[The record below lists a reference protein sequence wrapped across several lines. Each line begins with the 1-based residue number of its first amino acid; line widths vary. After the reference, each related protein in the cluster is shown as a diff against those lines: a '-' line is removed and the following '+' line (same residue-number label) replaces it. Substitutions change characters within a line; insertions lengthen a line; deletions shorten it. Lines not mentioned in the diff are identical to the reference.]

1 MGESPCGNF
10 PSILHHQKITSQ
22 SESDTSLEVVLD
34 NVACKQNL
42 DHLHYSWV
50 AFMMSTMEKLTAIC
64 IGKRA
69 IFIPVTAL
77 CIAMLIVA
85 FVLSVFSTV
94 KIVKSSTTKENKWN
108 SAKDEIK
115 RKVNES
121 LRVFVSTQIGIGIDK
136 IKQIKTKNTN
146 LSNPGFELRQ
156 SFKDMQDH
164 MNSLIFSLGN
174 LSTVVLKMNSSS
186 DSKLS
191 LLRRNLN
198 DTRNTL
204 ISMRNELTQL
214 NDSVHTEMVH
224 FVVTSVNNLRQ
235 ELTILRN
242 STATIVTELR
252 KHWDRTDAEIE
263 DIIKLMVQQ
272 NETLHFKIAYHS
284 DVLYSKVKYI
294 ENKQSKFHNDT
305 HRNLKKLRGELNQ
318 TRSSLQKKFE
328 NQILWINKTWYEAL
342 EDINGY
348 FRSSM
353 NKINKKIAAIK
364 EQFQTNITG
373 IVNQQNEIKRE
384 FAKTKAGFQENDR
397 KHHSAISGQ
406 AQKMNRMEKRI
417 EDLEENLDSK
427 TRKMKTLEQKVQNL
441 EKGFSSMTNKASRVP
456 GTGSYFLVIL
466 GLFQIYVY
474 NIYS

>member
-1 MGESPCGNF
+1 
-10 PSILHHQKITSQ
+10 
-22 SESDTSLEVVLD
+22 
-34 NVACKQNL
+34 
-42 DHLHYSWV
+42 
-50 AFMMSTMEKLTAIC
+50 MMSTMEKLTAMY

-69 IFIPVTAL
+69 IFILLVTAIL
-77 CIAMLIVA
+77 CTVMLIVA

-94 KIVKSSTTKENKWN
+94 KIVKNSSTTKENKWN

-115 RKVNES
+115 RNVNES
-121 LRVFVSTQIGIGIDK
+121 LRLFVSRQIGIGIDK
-136 IKQIKTKNTN
+136 FKQIKTKNTN

-156 SFKDMQDH
+156 SFKDIQDH

-186 DSKLS
+186 DSKVS

-204 ISMRNELTQL
+204 ISMRDELTQL

-224 FVVTSVNNLRQ
+224 FVVSSMNNLRQ

-252 KHWDRTDAEIE
+252 KHWNRTDAEIE

-305 HRNLKKLRGELNQ
+305 HRNLKELRGELNQ
-318 TRSSLQKKFE
+318 TRSSLQKNFQ

-342 EDINGY
+342 KDINGY
-348 FRSSM
+348 LRLSM
-353 NKINKKIAAIK
+353 NKINMKIAAIK

-373 IVNQQNEIKRE
+373 IVNQQKEIKRE

-406 AQKMNRMEKRI
+406 AQKMNSMEKRI

-441 EKGFSSMTNKASRVP
+441 EKSFSIMTNKANRVQ
-456 GTGSYFLVIL
+456 GTRSYSLVIL
-466 GLFQIYVY
+466 GLLLLNVCVWCVC
-474 NIYS
+474 S

>member
-1 MGESPCGNF
+1 
-10 PSILHHQKITSQ
+10 
-22 SESDTSLEVVLD
+22 
-34 NVACKQNL
+34 
-42 DHLHYSWV
+42 
-50 AFMMSTMEKLTAIC
+50 MMSTMEKLTAIC

-77 CIAMLIVA
+77 CIVMLIVA

-94 KIVKSSTTKENKWN
+94 KIVKNSSTTKENKWN

-115 RKVNES
+115 RNVNES
-121 LRVFVSTQIGIGIDK
+121 LRVFISRQIGIGIDK
-136 IKQIKTKNTN
+136 IKQIKTNTN

-156 SFKDMQDH
+156 SFKDIQDH
-164 MNSLIFSLGN
+164 INSLIFSLGN

-186 DSKLS
+186 DSKVS
-191 LLRRNLN
+191 RLRRNLN

-214 NDSVHTEMVH
+214 NDSVHTDMVH
-224 FVVTSVNNLRQ
+224 FVVSSMNNLRQ

-252 KHWDRTDAEIE
+252 KHWNRTDAEIE

-305 HRNLKKLRGELNQ
+305 QRNLKELRGELSQ
-318 TRSSLQKKFE
+318 TRSSLQKNFE
-328 NQILWINKTWYEAL
+328 NQISWINKTWYEAL
-342 EDINGY
+342 ENINGY

-353 NKINKKIAAIK
+353 NKINMKIAAIK
-364 EQFQTNITG
+364 KQFQTNITS

-384 FAKTKAGFQENDR
+384 FAKTKEGFQENDR

-406 AQKMNRMEKRI
+406 AQKINSMEKRI

-441 EKGFSSMTNKASRVP
+441 EKRFSSTTNKANRVR

-466 GLFQIYVY
+466 GLFKIYVY